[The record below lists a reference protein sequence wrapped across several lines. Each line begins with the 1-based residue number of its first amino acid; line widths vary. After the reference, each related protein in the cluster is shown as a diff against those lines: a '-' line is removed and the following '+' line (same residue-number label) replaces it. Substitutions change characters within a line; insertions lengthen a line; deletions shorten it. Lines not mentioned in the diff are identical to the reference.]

1 MKFYIPPTV
10 KKDFRDWLNTDVENA
25 NYDFQIIPNW
35 YQQARFQR
43 IRALFFP
50 IAWKSKIGNS
60 DSNSNFKASYDVIIR
75 KGDIAIREDGLIL
88 MLNWQVQNN
97 PNNQSTQA
105 IACNARFQFERH
117 VDETV
122 DQKGF
127 LVEDAHDEIIAP
139 EIPGVYAEYTG
150 RPDYAASYNTPGI
163 SPDHLL
169 TVQVQFN
176 PTTDAVRLGDEFDL
190 MHSRY
195 RVINRVDTEVDIDRQ
210 YGIINLMA
218 RRIAGEE

>member
-1 MKFYIPPTV
+1 MKYYVPSRLRQ
-10 KKDFRDWLNTDVENA
+10 DFENWLRMDVENA
-25 NYDFQIIPNW
+25 NYDFQIIRNW
-35 YQQARFQR
+35 YQPGEAQS

-50 IAWKSKIGNS
+50 ISWKSKIGNS
-60 DSNSNFKASYDVIIR
+60 DANSNFKTSYGCIIR
-75 KGDIAIREDGLIL
+75 KGDIAIREDGMIL

-117 VDETV
+117 VDEKV
-122 DQKGF
+122 DSKGY
-127 LVEDAHDEIIAP
+127 LLEEAHDEIIAP

-176 PTTDAVRLGDEFDL
+176 SRTDQIRLGDELNL
-190 MHSRY
+190 MNSRY
-195 RVINRVDTEVDIDRQ
+195 RIVNRVDSEVDIDRQ
-210 YGIINLMA
+210 YGIIN
-218 RRIAGEE
+218 

>member
-1 MKFYIPPTV
+1 MKFYVPPTL
-10 KKDFRDWLNTDVENA
+10 KQDFKDWLNTDVEHA
-25 NYDFQIIPNW
+25 NYSFQIIPNW
-35 YQQARFQR
+35 YQQARIHP
-43 IRALFFP
+43 IRALYFP
-50 IAWKSKIGNS
+50 ISWKSKIGNS
-60 DSNSNFKASYDVIIR
+60 DANSNFKTSYDFIIH

-117 VDETV
+117 VEEVV
-122 DQKGF
+122 DSRGY
-127 LVEDAHDEIIAP
+127 LIEDAHDEVIVP

-195 RVINRVDTEVDIDRQ
+195 RVINRVDTELDIDRQ

>member
-1 MKFYIPPTV
+1 MKFYVPP
-10 KKDFRDWLNTDVENA
+10 KLQQDFKDWLHTDVQNA
-25 NYDFQIIPNW
+25 NYDFQIIRNW
-35 YQQARFQR
+35 YQQTKVAP

-50 IAWKSKIGNS
+50 ISWKSKIGNS
-60 DSNSNFKASYDVIIR
+60 DANSNFKTSYDCIIR
-75 KGDIAIREDGLIL
+75 KGDIAIREDGMIL

-117 VDETV
+117 VDEKV
-122 DQKGF
+122 DSKGY
-127 LVEDAHDEIIAP
+127 LIEEAHDEIIAP

-176 PTTDAVRLGDEFDL
+176 PKTDLIRLGDEFAL

-195 RVINRVDTEVDIDRQ
+195 RIVNRVDTEVDIDRQ
-210 YGIINLMA
+210 YGIIN
-218 RRIAGEE
+218 